1 MKYRYLKYGII
12 GFIAIAIIILL
23 FIIYQFLSVPLIL
36 ASDYSQIYVEET
48 DVIDYNIMRNP
59 SQKYSVL
66 LQLSDDLRYEI
77 SEYMK
82 TNNYKLRSG
91 EHNFRIQYTDSSC
104 RKFAKDKKWINAL
117 IYGEYVNGKRLSGFM
132 FEKIDNVVF

>member
-1 MKYRYLKYGII
+1 MNYRYLKYGII
-12 GFIAIAIIILL
+12 GFMAIAIIILL
-23 FIIYQFLSVPLIL
+23 FITYQFLSVPLIL

-91 EHNFRIQYTDSSC
+91 EHNFRIQYTDSS
-104 RKFAKDKKWINAL
+104 L
-117 IYGEYVNGKRLSGFM
+117 KRTLKGMTFQT
-132 FEKIDNVVF
+132 